1 MDLYNHCLLVIMK
14 NEDIDFE
21 CLPHTVK
28 EDIKQLKVTF
38 QKLKDHRDA
47 FDAYHSI
54 LSDLGETTWETL
66 TCSDCK
72 HNLPWPDLIGRCE
85 FHEMSM
91 DCLITEEMG
100 KKEISNE
107 MTVRYSLERSFTKRN
122 FPHLF
127 CVVKKLE
134 DRNYCGICEEL
145 HYDK

>member
-1 MDLYNHCLLVIMK
+1 MDLYNHSLLVIMK

-28 EDIKQLKVTF
+28 EDIKHLKVTF

-47 FDAYHSI
+47 FDAYHNI

-66 TCSDCK
+66 FCQDCGDNNPFPLPSQQCFY
-72 HNLPWPDLIGRCE
+72 HYTMMNLL
-85 FHEMSM
+85 M
-91 DCLITEEMG
+91 DVKQER
-100 KKEISNE
+100 KEISNE

-122 FPHLF
+122 FPHLL

-134 DRNYCGICEEL
+134 DRNYCDICEEL
-145 HYDK
+145 HI